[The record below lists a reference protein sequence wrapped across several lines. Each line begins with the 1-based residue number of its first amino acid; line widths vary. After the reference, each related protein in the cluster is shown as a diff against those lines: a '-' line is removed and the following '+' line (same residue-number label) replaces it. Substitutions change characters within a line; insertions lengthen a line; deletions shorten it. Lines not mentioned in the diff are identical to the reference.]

1 MSKPHATELDQ
12 DLNTWDLSELA
23 SLYPTRGHSLS
34 VSHHGEILQ
43 GAVEGADGR
52 LRYGL
57 VTLRCKIFSSEAV
70 FLPDGDSKKIVV
82 APTWKVKAQRAAE
95 LALARLDG
103 KCRGGRLLIR
113 SNIPPR
119 WGLGSSTSDV
129 VAVIQAVANTFGV
142 NISRELTAEL
152 AVQAEIASD
161 STMFGD
167 RAVFFGFR
175 DGHVIEDFG
184 GRFPPLEVVGFNT
197 DKGAGVDTLS
207 QPLARYSAEEI
218 EAHRSLVESLRLA
231 VQLQDASLV
240 GKVASASAHINQRHL
255 PKCHYNYF
263 EKLVE
268 RVGALGLQVAH
279 SGTVVG
285 LLFDPQASELEEK
298 IEETRALLAEVG
310 IASVWRFHTGN
321 DF

>member
-1 MSKPHATELDQ
+1 M
-12 DLNTWDLSELA
+12 
-23 SLYPTRGHSLS
+23 
-34 VSHHGEILQ
+34 
-43 GAVEGADGR
+43 
-52 LRYGL
+52 
-57 VTLRCKIFSSEAV
+57 FSSEAV
-70 FLPDGDSKKIVV
+70 FVPDGDTDSVVV

-103 KCRGGRLLIR
+103 NCRGGRLLIR
-113 SNIPPR
+113 SNIPPC

-142 NISRELTAEL
+142 NVSPELTAEL

-207 QPLARYSAEEI
+207 QPLARYSIDEI
-218 EAHRSLVESLRLA
+218 EALRPLVDSLRVA

-240 GKVASASAHINQRHL
+240 GQVASASARINQRHL
-255 PKCHYNYF
+255 PKRHYDYF

-285 LLFDPQASELEEK
+285 LLFDPQAIELEKK

-310 IASVWRFHTGN
+310 IVSVWRFQTGN
-321 DF
+321 D

>member
-1 MSKPHATELDQ
+1 MAKPQVSEMEQ
-12 DLNTWDLSELA
+12 DLTVWNSSELA
-23 SLYPTRGHSLS
+23 SLYPNRGHSLS
-34 VSHHGEILQ
+34 GSHHGEILQ
-43 GAVEGADGR
+43 GAVEGNDGR

-57 VTLRCKIFSSEAV
+57 VTLRCKLFSSEAV
-70 FLPDGDSKKIVV
+70 FVPDAHTNGVVV
-82 APTWKVKAQRAAE
+82 APSWKVKAQRAAD
-95 LALARLDG
+95 LALSRLDG
-103 KCRGGRLLIR
+103 NCRGGRLLIR
-113 SNIPPR
+113 SNIPPC

-129 VAVIQAVANTFGV
+129 VAAIQAVANTFGA
-142 NISRELTAEL
+142 NIFPELTAEL

-184 GRFPPLEVVGFNT
+184 GRLPSLEVVGFNT
-197 DKGAGVDTLS
+197 DKGAGIDTLS
-207 QPLARYSAEEI
+207 QPLARYSIEEI
-218 EAHRSLVESLRLA
+218 EALRSLVESLRLA

-240 GKVASASAHINQRHL
+240 GKVASESARINQRHL
-255 PKCHYNYF
+255 PKHHYDDF
-263 EKLVE
+263 EKLVA

-285 LLFDPQASELEEK
+285 LLFDPQTSELDEK

-310 IASVWRFHTGN
+310 IVSIWRFQTGN
-321 DF
+321 D

>member
-1 MSKPHATELDQ
+1 MARPQATEMEQ
-12 DLNTWDLSELA
+12 DLTAWNSSELA
-23 SLYPTRGHSLS
+23 SLYPHRGRSLS

-43 GAVEGADGR
+43 GAVERDDGR

-57 VTLRCKIFSSEAV
+57 VTLRCKIFLSEAFFV
-70 FLPDGDSKKIVV
+70 PDNDSNAVVV
-82 APTWKVKAQRAAE
+82 APSWKVKAQRAAK
-95 LALARLDG
+95 LSLARLDG
-103 KCRGGRLLIR
+103 NCRGGHLLIR
-113 SNIPPR
+113 SNIPPC

-142 NISRELTAEL
+142 NISPELTAEL

-161 STMFGD
+161 STMFGA

-184 GRFPPLEVVGFNT
+184 GRLPPLEVVGFNT
-197 DKGAGVDTLS
+197 TKSAGVDTLS
-207 QPLARYSAEEI
+207 QPLARYSLEEI
-218 EAHRSLVESLRLA
+218 EVLRLLVESLRLA

-240 GKVASASAHINQRHL
+240 GKVASASARINQRHL
-255 PKCHYNYF
+255 PKHHYDYF

-279 SGTVVG
+279 SGTVAG

-310 IASVWRFHTGN
+310 IASVWRFQTGN
-321 DF
+321 D

>member
-1 MSKPHATELDQ
+1 MEP
-12 DLNTWDLSELA
+12 DLTAWNASELA
-23 SLYPTRGHSLS
+23 NLYPNRGHSLS
-34 VSHHGEILQ
+34 WSHHGEILQ
-43 GAVEGADGR
+43 GAVEKDDGS

-57 VTLRCKIFSSEAV
+57 VTLRCNMFSSEAV
-70 FLPDGDSKKIVV
+70 FVPDGDIDAVVV

-103 KCRGGRLLIR
+103 NCRGGRLLIR
-113 SNIPPR
+113 SNIPPC

-142 NISRELTAEL
+142 SVSPELTAEL

-184 GRFPPLEVVGFNT
+184 GCFPAFEVVGFNT

-207 QPLARYSAEEI
+207 QPLARYSTDEI
-218 EAHRSLVESLRLA
+218 EALRRLVDSLRLA
-231 VQLQDASLV
+231 VQLHDASLV
-240 GKVASASAHINQRHL
+240 GQVASASARINQRHL
-255 PKCHYNYF
+255 PKRHYDYF

-285 LLFDPQASELEEK
+285 LLFDPQAIELEKK

-310 IASVWRFHTGN
+310 IVSIWRFQTGN
-321 DF
+321 D